1 MAETVDIFI
10 TEVATGTKI
19 QIPWLPDKIKFESG
33 GTKFASYDILD
44 LGEVLV
50 PIGRNLRKVR
60 WESKFPGEG
69 HSDLPFL
76 RCKPDTP
83 RKYQGKFSQWKN
95 SGTHLKLVIT
105 GTPINMDVYL
115 YDYDVEYEGGA
126 GDYSYDISFV
136 DYYELKVTSTK
147 VVTQTTQTKR
157 PTTTTKKTTGRTHTV
172 VSGDT
177 LWNLAVK
184 YYGKGSEY
192 LKIYNAN
199 ADVIEAAAK
208 KHGKSSSSSGGV
220 KGSWI
225 FAGTVLQIP

>member
-1 MAETVDIFI
+1 MATAVDIFI

-19 QIPWLPDKIKFESG
+19 QIPWLPDKISFESG

-50 PIGRNLRKVR
+50 PIGRNLRKVK
-60 WESKFPGEG
+60 WDSTFPGEG
-69 HSDLPFL
+69 RSDLSFL

-83 RKYQGKFSQWKN
+83 KAYQTKLSHWKAN
-95 SGTHLKLVIT
+95 GTHLKLVIT

-115 YDYDVEYEGGA
+115 DDYDVDYKGGF
-126 GDYSYDISFV
+126 GDYAYNISFI
-136 DYYELKVTSTK
+136 DYAELKVTSTK
-147 VVTQTTQTKR
+147 IASQTTQTSR
-157 PTTTTKKTTGRTHTV
+157 PTGESNKASGKTHTV
-172 VSGDT
+172 VSGDN
-177 LWNLAVK
+177 LWSLAVK

-208 KHGKSSSSSGGV
+208 KHGKSSSSKGGV
-220 KGSWI
+220 KGWWI
-225 FAGTVLQIP
+225 YPGTVLQIP